1 MLTFTTLASGS
12 GGNAALVSCGDTHLL
27 LDAGI
32 SAKQITA
39 GLAALGVAP
48 RDLTAILITH
58 EHSDHVSGLRVLS
71 KRAAAPIYATGP
83 TCRCLYDRNT
93 GSEAADLL
101 RVMEAGTGVQLDGLW
116 VQSFPTPHDAA
127 GSVGYVLSGGG
138 RTMALCTDLGH
149 VTDQVR
155 QAVAGC
161 DLLVCETNYDPDWM
175 RTGPYPYVLKQ
186 RIMGD
191 HGHLSNQDGAEL
203 AAMSVQ
209 SGASIVILAHLSA
222 ENNTP
227 ARALETVSRRLRA
240 MGCDPEEDIT
250 LAVAPR
256 SECGALYR
264 LERGGA
270 LRAFPAREA
279 SLC

>member
-1 MLTFTTLASGS
+1 MLELCTLASGS
-12 GGNAALVSCGDTHLL
+12 SGNAALVSCGDTHVL

-32 SAKQITA
+32 SARRITT
-39 GLAALGVAP
+39 GLKSLGVDPAE
-48 RDLTAILITH
+48 LSAILITH
-58 EHSDHVSGLRVLS
+58 EHRDHVSGLAVLT
-71 KRAAAPIYATGP
+71 KKIRPTIYAAPATCGQ
-83 TCRCLYDRNT
+83 L
-93 GSEAADLL
+93 ADQLPHGAELL
-101 RVMEAGTGVQLDGLW
+101 QSRLPGAGFAVGELW
-116 VQSFPTPHDAA
+116 IEPFATPHDAA

-175 RTGPYPYVLKQ
+175 RTGPYPYALKQ

-191 HGHLSNQDGAEL
+191 RGHLSNQDGAEL
-203 AAMSVQ
+203 AAMGVQ
-209 SGASIVILAHLSA
+209 AGASIVVLAHLSA

-227 ARALETVSRRLRA
+227 ARALETVRRRLRA
-240 MGCDPEEDIT
+240 MGCDPEGDIT

-256 SECGALYR
+256 TEVGPTYS
-264 LERGGA
+264 LERRLAAAGEKGD
-270 LRAFPAREA
+270 

>member
-1 MLTFTTLASGS
+1 MG
-12 GGNAALVSCGDTHLL
+12 
-27 LDAGI
+27 
-32 SAKQITA
+32 
-39 GLAALGVAP
+39 
-48 RDLTAILITH
+48 
-58 EHSDHVSGLRVLS
+58 E
-71 KRAAAPIYATGP
+71 
-83 TCRCLYDRNT
+83 
-93 GSEAADLL
+93 
-101 RVMEAGTGVQLDGLW
+101 LW
-116 VQSFPTPHDAA
+116 IEPFATPHDAA

-138 RTMALCTDLGH
+138 RTMALCTDLGY

-191 HGHLSNQDGAEL
+191 HGHLSNEDGAEL

-256 SECGALYR
+256 KEVGPTYR
-264 LERGGA
+264 LERRLAAAGEKEGG
-270 LRAFPAREA
+270 
-279 SLC
+279 LC

>member
-1 MLTFTTLASGS
+1 MILFIYHFPFYNILLYLFFVILCNGRLHNGLSG
-12 GGNAALVSCGDTHLL
+12 
-27 LDAGI
+27 AGF
-32 SAKQITA
+32 AV
-39 GLAALGVAP
+39 G
-48 RDLTAILITH
+48 
-58 EHSDHVSGLRVLS
+58 E
-71 KRAAAPIYATGP
+71 
-83 TCRCLYDRNT
+83 
-93 GSEAADLL
+93 
-101 RVMEAGTGVQLDGLW
+101 LW
-116 VQSFPTPHDAA
+116 IEPFATPHDAA

-138 RTMALCTDLGH
+138 RTMALCTDLGY

-227 ARALETVSRRLRA
+227 ARALETVRRRLRA

-256 SECGALYR
+256 KEVGPTYR
-264 LERGGA
+264 LERRLAAAGEKEGG
-270 LRAFPAREA
+270 
-279 SLC
+279 LC